1 MTHKRVFLF
10 EALAKQMRRCNRRN
24 PQQAANVLLLSP
36 SSQAKSAS
44 SYWAWGGVVTERLLK
59 THRRRILKP
68 AGVKKGDTAGKL
80 QRQYPQS
87 SQCSCRILS
96 PAHWIGFGKHH
107 SRECHYYRGYSRL
120 RLRRGAAVWLG
131 VARRR
136 QAAWRAS
143 LINAYRRPAG
153 RLFLRK
159 GRFCLIL

>member
-1 MTHKRVFLF
+1 VFLF
-10 EALAKQMRRCNRRN
+10 EALAKKMCRFSGRN
-24 PQQAANVLLLSP
+24 PQQDARLLLLSP

-68 AGVKKGDTAGKL
+68 AGVKKGDTAGKP
-80 QRQYPQS
+80 QSQYPQAS
-87 SQCSCRILS
+87 LGLCRMLS
-96 PAHWIGFGKHH
+96 PAHWLGFGKHY
-107 SRECHYYRGYSRL
+107 SRECYYYRGYSRL